1 MRKKLLFTALCC
13 LTLTLAAQAPSGYYN
28 NAQGQTGYSLKTALH
43 NIIDNVDDANGQ
55 PFHMPQSYGDLW
67 DVYEDSDSRIENG
80 NTFVFDM
87 YSDCD
92 FEFVTDQNMGDNGA
106 ECFNFNREHSFPR
119 SWFENNGLPIFTDP
133 FHVIP
138 TDSRVNNLRG
148 NLAYGEVISSQA
160 TYTSTNG
167 SQIGPSSL
175 AGPTGNVFEPID
187 EFKGDIARQY
197 FYVATRY
204 ENLISG
210 WETNDTDGDSMLD
223 GSSDQVFED
232 WALNMLYEWHV
243 NDPVSA
249 KELQRQEAIFDFQ
262 SNRNP
267 FIDNEDW
274 VFEIWGNSLST
285 NTVVLQEFKMYPN
298 PTNGNTLNFNLP
310 NADNSIVEIYS
321 ILGNRVLTTKGTSE
335 AFRINIGNLASG
347 VYLVKIQQGQQ
358 FKTLKL
364 IRR

>member
-80 NTFVFDM
+80 NTFVWEM

-92 FEFVTDQNMGDNGA
+92 FEFVVDQDMGSGGGN
-106 ECFNFNREHSFPR
+106 ECEFFNREHSFPR
-119 SWFENNGLPIFTDP
+119 SWFDNDGLPIFTDP

-138 TDSRVNNLRG
+138 ADKKVNGMRG
-148 NLAYGEVISSQA
+148 NLAYGEVSNVS
-160 TYTSTNG
+160 YTSNNG
-167 SQIGPSSL
+167 SKIGSSAL

-262 SNRNP
+262 GNRNP

-285 NTVVLQEFKMYPN
+285 NTVVLEEFKMYPN

-358 FKTLKL
+358 LKTLKL